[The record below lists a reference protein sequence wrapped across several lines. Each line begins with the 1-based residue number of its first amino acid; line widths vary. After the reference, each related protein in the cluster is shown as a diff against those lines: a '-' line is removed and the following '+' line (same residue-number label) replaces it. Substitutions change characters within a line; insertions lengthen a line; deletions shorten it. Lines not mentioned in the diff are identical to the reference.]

1 MPLSGPNPNGNEPGM
16 GVCPAP
22 GPLPFTEN
30 SDLPPLFCDLKD
42 EPNQRHPD
50 GLDMS
55 WLREISQKKV
65 RIGTSGIC
73 DPATTGWLRDQADLP
88 SKTMIYR
95 YSQAIRGT
103 DEGVMDLFRDIEV
116 YDNDGNPHIVPIIWG
131 SQERAV
137 AALVQDNYRKDE
149 TGVVDRISLPMMAIH
164 QTDYTWNPARYTYH
178 GARMSL
184 ADAGRPIGQFKEK
197 YKRDTIFGVSRGVP
211 VDIGYTLIA
220 WTMYQEDMNE
230 MLEQIIP
237 KMTPQA
243 YIRVRGVHWEIPVK
257 LESIANNLETEPGDQ
272 QLRVIKFQFNLTAE
286 TYIPQ
291 PLERKKTVLK
301 TRIELVEGPNENEVT
316 SVLNRL
322 EEAVKEL
329 EC

>member
-1 MPLSGPNPNGNEPGM
+1 MPLSGPNPNGPEPGITT
-16 GVCPAP
+16 CPIP
-22 GPLPFTEN
+22 GPLTISEN
-30 SDLPPLFCDLKD
+30 SDLPPKLCDKEH
-42 EPNQRHPD
+42 EPNLRHPD
-50 GLDMS
+50 GIDMS
-55 WLREISQKKV
+55 WLKDISQKKI

-73 DPATTGWLRDQADLP
+73 DPAVTGWLRDQGDTP

-116 YDNDGNPHIVPIIWG
+116 YDNDGNPHRVPIIWG
-131 SQERAV
+131 TQERAV

-149 TGVVDRISLPMMAIH
+149 TGVVDRISLPMMAISS
-164 QTDYTWNPARYTYH
+164 TDFSWNPERYTYH
-178 GARMSL
+178 VARMTL
-184 ADAGRPIGQFKEK
+184 AGADRPISKFKEK
-197 YKRDTIFGVSRGVP
+197 YKRDTVFGVSRGVP
-211 VDIGYTLIA
+211 VDIGYTLIV
-220 WTMYQEDMNE
+220 WTMYMQDMNE
-230 MLEQIIP
+230 IMEQIIP

-257 LESIANNLETEPGDQ
+257 LESIANNLETEPGDK

-301 TRIELVEGPNENEVT
+301 TRIELVEGSNENEVT
-316 SVLNRL
+316 SVIKRL